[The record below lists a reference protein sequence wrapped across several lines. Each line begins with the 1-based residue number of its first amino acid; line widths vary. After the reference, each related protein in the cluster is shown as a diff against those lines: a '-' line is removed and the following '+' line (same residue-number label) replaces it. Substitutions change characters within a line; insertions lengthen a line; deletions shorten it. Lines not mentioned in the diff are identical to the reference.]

1 MLCAV
6 CCVPWCVV
14 RCARTARVCCP
25 HLAQATTVE
34 VGLDQHSGD
43 MGTAD
48 DQELVLMEGGRTA
61 EQVANE
67 EKEMEQG
74 SELGE
79 ADQLEQVELVASPPS
94 APPLPSPHAETV
106 EQKEQRQELSMV

>member
-1 MLCAV
+1 MQG
-6 CCVPWCVV
+6 
-14 RCARTARVCCP
+14 R
-25 HLAQATTVE
+25 
-34 VGLDQHSGD
+34 
-43 MGTAD
+43 
-48 DQELVLMEGGRTA
+48 RTA

-74 SELGE
+74 LGLGE
-79 ADQLEQVELVASPPS
+79 ADQLEQVEELVASPPS